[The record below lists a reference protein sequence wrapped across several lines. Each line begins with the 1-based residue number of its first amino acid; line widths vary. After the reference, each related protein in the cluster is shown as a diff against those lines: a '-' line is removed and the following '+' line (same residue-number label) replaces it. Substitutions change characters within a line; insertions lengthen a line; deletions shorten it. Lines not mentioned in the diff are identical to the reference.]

1 MSDVG
6 TQRSSGRGNGSQQQ
20 NGGNGT
26 HASTTSKRNKHT
38 HIGTSS
44 VSTSN
49 NGAPPPQQMHPP
61 AAPQHAMMQPVYAPH
76 AWGGAAPHQPIINMG
91 MNGHQPIPSGP
102 LHYMPPPHMHQWGM
116 YHPIAMPP
124 DMSHMHPW
132 HQPMLDQGSQAAP
145 VPVSSSNRNE
155 PSKSNG
161 QSKNAASETGDNEK
175 ELLDGGNQKEDQSE
189 KSKKMSSNESH
200 MESQNGEVMK
210 KSTTSNTTQNIS
222 NNDESK
228 TSKSNPAN
236 SNSTSSSRQS
246 QPLQKQAP
254 APNPPQTPHGMNGIM
269 PTWPQPAMM
278 MPGPPPMGGTAPT
291 IMMGMM
297 PPPDQ
302 MMIGNGKG
310 PPVSSFPPQHMMHP
324 EAWIGHPAV
333 SQMGAPVIGQP
344 LSGRLSG
351 SPPGMMS
358 CNPANSDEAGG
369 YIKTAKNL
377 QKDKGRGN
385 YRCGRVSIE

>member
-6 TQRSSGRGNGSQQQ
+6 TQRSCGRGNGSQQQ

-145 VPVSSSNRNE
+145 APVSSSNRNE

-175 ELLDGGNQKEDQSE
+175 ELLDGENQKEDQSE
-189 KSKKMSSNESH
+189 KSEKIPSNESH

-210 KSTTSNTTQNIS
+210 KSATSNTTQNIS

-228 TSKSNPAN
+228 TSKSNHAN
-236 SNSTSSSRQS
+236 SKPTNSSRQY
-246 QPLQKQAP
+246 QPLQ
-254 APNPPQTPHGMNGIM
+254 
-269 PTWPQPAMM
+269 
-278 MPGPPPMGGTAPT
+278 
-291 IMMGMM
+291 
-297 PPPDQ
+297 
-302 MMIGNGKG
+302 
-310 PPVSSFPPQHMMHP
+310 
-324 EAWIGHPAV
+324 
-333 SQMGAPVIGQP
+333 
-344 LSGRLSG
+344 
-351 SPPGMMS
+351 
-358 CNPANSDEAGG
+358 
-369 YIKTAKNL
+369 
-377 QKDKGRGN
+377 
-385 YRCGRVSIE
+385 